1 MTEVHRRH
9 LLDELRRQRWI
20 LWFLVVASA
29 VVAWFFPLAWAL
41 TIVCLVLAVRNE
53 WVIRQGRRS
62 LR

>member
-1 MTEVHRRH
+1 MTEAHRRH

-29 VVAWFFPLAWAL
+29 AVAWFFPLAWAL
-41 TIVCLVLAVRNE
+41 TIVALVLAVRNE